1 MCPLCVR
8 VCAGAGASSN
18 AKRVARDED
27 AERLKVQIDE
37 LRGQLHREV
46 EARQAADILKEAA
59 IRSRLELQVLS
70 PLITASTCF
79 YPPKSHIHV
88 L

>member
-1 MCPLCVR
+1 M
-8 VCAGAGASSN
+8 CAGAGASSN
-18 AKRVARDED
+18 AKRVARDDD

-37 LRGQLHREV
+37 LRSQLHREV

-59 IRSRLELQVLS
+59 IRSQLELQVLL
-70 PLITASTCF
+70 PLPLPLASTCF
-79 YPPKSHIHV
+79 HPSLPRWQHAPLHV